1 MISGAVERI
10 GRKVLDG
17 EEAVQVAQ
25 AAAAAA
31 AREGL
36 LVEPEVAL

>member
-17 EEAVQVAQ
+17 EKAVQFVQ
-25 AAAAAA
+25 AAA